1 MGSNSDDTKA
11 LLQAATGV
19 SSESLID
26 LWDAWLI
33 QQGYTKGTVLDRLTT
48 VALARGV
55 RVNKLLNGNYAAV
68 SLVLN
73 SGPPTPSAPLTVTAA
88 RSASQTCSISF
99 QPPATQGTSA
109 ITGYTATS
117 TPGSLTGSAASSP
130 ISVAGLTNGV
140 EYTFTVHATNSS
152 GNGPESA
159 ASNIAIP
166 ATVPGA
172 PTSAVATAGNGS
184 ASIAFSAPA
193 SNGGSTITSYTAT
206 SNPGG
211 ITGSASSSPITVPGL
226 TNNTDYTFT
235 VVATNQYGNSSAS
248 SASNIVTPV
257 TTVTG
262 PFDNLYTVGWTPISD
277 TVVQSPN
284 VQSIPAKSSG
294 IASPSYT
301 DSDYGTKIFRV
312 SSLTDSPNNGTTK
325 MRHEY
330 SRRQP
335 FNCDSSK
342 FLLQNSSGFY
352 FVYDANT
359 FTCLDGGITTS
370 DVKLGAV
377 GTNTI
382 YPKDPRDWIWHP
394 TDPNK
399 IIFFPQTDG
408 LTAYEFDVVT
418 KVLTTKFS
426 LAGRLGA
433 YGMGA
438 ATKITSSEGR
448 PSDNGRYWGWQVFNG
463 SATLGY
469 ITYDM
474 QTDTITGA
482 LTTTD
487 AANNVTMSPSGA
499 YIVIS
504 AGGAGLTYA
513 QCAASAN
520 IRGTRAYARDFSSF
534 KQVHITTTHM
544 DVGYDY
550 QNNEVMVSLNPGSS
564 SWTDIAQ
571 NSLFYITLAGGAGPV
586 QLIDLGNAMSQW
598 NSHYSGCCAP
608 TRHGWAVFSAYDETN
623 RAGFPKYL
631 DNNVALVE
639 LKPAGSV
646 YRLADHRT
654 TRLTYWQEPHATI
667 SRDGLRVLYS
677 CSWDNTT
684 SSQAALEYM
693 IGLPSWIYGG
703 TPPTN
708 LLPNGTF
715 TDATGWS
722 LGTSCTVTGG
732 KLWCNN
738 NAGNS
743 TNTYALTTLAPG
755 TYEVTYTISEFNAGN
770 VTARI
775 NTGAGLFSGATRGFG
790 TVSAGTYTD
799 SITIT
804 AQSTDFNIRATR
816 SSGTNTMDFK
826 IDDVKIVQVS

>member
-1 MGSNSDDTKA
+1 MANQDDVKK
-11 LLQAATGV
+11 LLTTATGV
-19 SSESLID
+19 ASESILD

-33 QQGYTKGTVLDRLTT
+33 QQGYTKGPVLDRLGD
-48 VALARGV
+48 VAKIRGV
-55 RVNKLLNGNYAAV
+55 PLGRLLSGSPTATTA
-68 SLVLN
+68 VLN
-73 SGPPTPSAPLTVTAA
+73 SGPPTPSAPLNVTAV
-88 RSASQTCSISF
+88 RSASQTCSVSF
-99 QPPATQGTSA
+99 LPPTTTGTSA

-117 TPGSLTGSAASSP
+117 TPGSLTGTAASSP
-130 ISVAGLTNGV
+130 ISVAGLTNGTS
-140 EYTFTVHATNSS
+140 YTFTVHATNTS

-159 ASNIAIP
+159 ASNIAVP

-172 PTSAVATAGNGS
+172 PTIGTAVAGDGS
-184 ASIAFSAPA
+184 VSVAFTAPA
-193 SNGGSTITSYTAT
+193 SDGGSAITSYTAT
-206 SNPGG
+206 SSPGG
-211 ITGSASSSPITVPGL
+211 ITASASASPISVTGL
-226 TNNTDYTFT
+226 TNNTDYTFS
-235 VVATNQYGNSSAS
+235 VVATNQYGNSAAS
-248 SASNIVTPV
+248 SFSNTVTPT

-262 PFDNLYTVGWTPISD
+262 PFDNLYAVGWTPVSD
-277 TVVQSPN
+277 TVVQSPG
-284 VQSIPAKSSG
+284 VQSIPAKSTG
-294 IASPSYT
+294 ITDVSYT
-301 DSDYGTKIFRV
+301 DADYGTKIFRV
-312 SSLTDSPNNGTTK
+312 ASLTDSPNNGTTK

-335 FNCDSSK
+335 FNSDNSK
-342 FLLQNSSGFY
+342 FMLQNSSGFY
-352 FVYDANT
+352 FVYDADT
-359 FTCLDGGITTS
+359 FVCLDGGITTS
-370 DVKLGAV
+370 DVKNKAV

-487 AANNVTMSPSGA
+487 SANNVTMSPTGA

-504 AGGAGLTYA
+504 ASGAGLTYA
-513 QCAASAN
+513 QCAASSN
-520 IRGTRAYARDFSSF
+520 IRGTRAYTRDFSSF
-534 KQVHITTTHM
+534 KQVHVTTTHM

-564 SWTDIAQ
+564 TWTDIAQ
-571 NSLFYITLAGGAGPV
+571 NSLFYITLTGGAGPV
-586 QLIDLGNAMSQW
+586 QLIDLGAAMSQW
-598 NSHYSGCCAP
+598 NSHYSGACAP
-608 TRHGWAVFSAYDETN
+608 GRPGWAVFSAYDETN

-631 DNNVALVE
+631 DNNIALVE
-639 LKPAGSV
+639 LKPAGAV

-684 SSQAALEYM
+684 STQAALAYM
-693 IGLPSWIYGG
+693 IGLPSTIYGG

-708 LLPNGTF
+708 LLGNGTF
-715 TDATGWS
+715 TDSTGWS
-722 LGTSCTVTGG
+722 LGTSCTVVAG
-732 KLWCNN
+732 KLHCNN

-743 TNTYALTTLAPG
+743 TNSYALTTLSPG
-755 TYEVTYTISEFNAGN
+755 TYEVTYTLSDTTVGN
-770 VTARI
+770 CTVRI
-775 NTGAGLFSGATRGFG
+775 NTSAGLVSGPTRAMG
-790 TVSAGTYTD
+790 TTADGTYTD

-804 AQSTDFNIRATR
+804 AQSTAFEIRCTR

-826 IDDVKIVQVS
+826 IDDIKIVAV